1 MTQNDSKKWLGWD
14 VSMIAIAIGL
24 VACGRLTATDAY
36 NSLQIVQAQVI
47 TGTSTAD
54 CSVPGTPTSVR
65 RTSGTLDVALPD
77 GFFRPYYLPI
87 VVANNLDPVG
97 GSKATEMNNITLSH
111 FTVELSAAGVAWS
124 NACPSKFD
132 TQSIS
137 DFIPPGGTVGQSLDI
152 ITPAHSLC
160 IARAVAA
167 QSLIVTAKI
176 TAKGRHGGT
185 TIESAPFIFPVE
197 VCAGCLQENYVDP
210 ALVVYRYPANYPLCA
225 ALTGTNPYSGDIF
238 LPPGQDAT
246 ILCCGVTTTVGGA
259 SVDVAV
265 CPGVF
270 TGTTATATD
279 TATTP

>member
-1 MTQNDSKKWLGWD
+1 MTQNNSRKWLGWD
-14 VSMIAIAIGL
+14 VGMIAIALGL

-36 NSLQIVQAQVI
+36 NSLQIVQVQVLS
-47 TGTSTAD
+47 GTD
-54 CSVPGTPTSVR
+54 CSVPGTPTSAR
-65 RTSGTLDVALPD
+65 RTAGTLDLALPD
-77 GFFRPYYLPI
+77 GLLRPYYLPI
-87 VVANNLDPVG
+87 VVANNMDPVG

-124 NACPSKFD
+124 SACPSKFD

-137 DFIPPGGTVGQSLDI
+137 DFIAPGATVGQSLDV
-152 ITPAHSLC
+152 ITPAHAQC
-160 IARAVAA
+160 ILRAVSA
-167 QSLIVTAKI
+167 QGLIVTAKI

-185 TIESAPFIFPVE
+185 GIESAPFIYPVE

-225 ALTGTNPYSGDIF
+225 ALSGTNPYSGDAC
-238 LPPGQDAT
+238 LGPGQDAT

-270 TGTTATATD
+270 TGTTSTATD